1 MTWHLYWEQEVSR
14 TVLSE

>member
-1 MTWHLYWEQEVSR
+1 MNESWMEVSR